1 MSPTA
6 APHRV
11 SDAQRTLEQ
20 RFANPFLRRVLR
32 SPLHRLAS
40 RWFVLVSYVGP
51 KSGRRYWFPVAY
63 AVAGGGIV
71 AVTPKAESNWWKNFR
86 RPMACRLWYRG
97 QRREATGEV
106 VTGEFAADL
115 LDRYA
120 AAHGLLAGELGIS
133 ETVGGR
139 TATDDG
145 ARDAARDDVAV
156 VLFRFD

>member
-1 MSPTA
+1 MSPTVVTD
-6 APHRV
+6 HV

-40 RWFVLVSYVGP
+40 RWFALVSYVGP
-51 KSGRRYWFPVAY
+51 KSGRRYTFPVAY

-106 VTGEFAADL
+106 VTGESAADL

-120 AAHGLLAGELGIS
+120 AAHGLLARELGIP
-133 ETVGGR
+133 EQGAGRVAGGE
-139 TATDDG
+139 
-145 ARDAARDDVAV
+145 AARDDFAV